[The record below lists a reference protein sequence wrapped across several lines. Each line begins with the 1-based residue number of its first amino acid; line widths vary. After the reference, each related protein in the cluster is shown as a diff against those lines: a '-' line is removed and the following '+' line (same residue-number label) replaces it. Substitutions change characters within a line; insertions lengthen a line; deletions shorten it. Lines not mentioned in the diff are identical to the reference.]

1 MREKSLIFRG
11 FRACVSSG
19 FRQAT
24 LEPRGG
30 VWGPEQAPKVLQ
42 LLLPR
47 RGTSSPAPRRSP
59 TWPAER
65 GAGLCI
71 PPSTS
76 SPRRP
81 GARRT
86 GAVKGETG
94 SRTRS
99 AAAGEHRTGEC
110 FSAAALDRRSPAG
123 GHHDDESRR
132 EVVVG
137 CGPARS
143 GFSAPAPAH
152 HGSDPHPE
160 LSRAKVPRIGRQA
173 RQAERAAPA
182 RRGGVRD

>member
-65 GAGLCI
+65 GAGFCI

-76 SPRRP
+76 SPRHP

-94 SRTRS
+94 GRTRS
-99 AAAGEHRTGEC
+99 AAAGEHRTGEDFRAKPGPC
-110 FSAAALDRRSPAG
+110 RERWRVTRRRFRALHAFKTVLG
-123 GHHDDESRR
+123 KG
-132 EVVVG
+132 
-137 CGPARS
+137 
-143 GFSAPAPAH
+143 SAPQINGFQPPKA
-152 HGSDPHPE
+152 D
-160 LSRAKVPRIGRQA
+160 LSA
-173 RQAERAAPA
+173 
-182 RRGGVRD
+182 D